1 MLVLVTGALTLIFGS
16 HETSDFWVDAL
27 KLWWQMV
34 RERFTHIRQR
44 VIYLDNGPNNSET
57 RTQFLKRLVEFAD
70 WSGLTLRLVYT
81 VRGRI

>member
-1 MLVLVTGALTLIFGS
+1 
-16 HETSDFWVDAL
+16 
-27 KLWWQMV
+27 MV

-70 WSGLTLRLVYT
+70 WSGLMLRLVYT